1 MWTEAFGQSSKLN
14 VIGSEGILGLYG
26 MGGMTTEKNGVFLML
41 VSISIGGSSNCDS
54 YYKGGVVHHLLMF
67 TWASNY

>member
-41 VSISIGGSSNCDS
+41 VSISIGGF
-54 YYKGGVVHHLLMF
+54 K
-67 TWASNY
+67 